1 MDRNFEFK
9 YMADFAYESYLIE
22 ELARDQFRAL
32 WMAYCLHHNLDA
44 DTSEYDDDLA
54 QLWNVVSE
62 NGDGTTEWSDYDSF
76 NNFMSRYLV
85 LGHYGKK
92 SDFLARKKE
101 RLQAHDLSIADLVK
115 GICVVD
121 G

>member
-62 NGDGTTEWSDYDSF
+62 NGDGTTMIASTISCPAIWCEVTMEKRVIFWPARRSDCRRMTF
-76 NNFMSRYLV
+76 PLR
-85 LGHYGKK
+85 
-92 SDFLARKKE
+92 
-101 RLQAHDLSIADLVK
+101 I
-115 GICVVD
+115 
-121 G
+121 

>member
-1 MDRNFEFK
+1 MPAKAALELRQSIRLLGPLLVMRRVTIDRDFEFK
-9 YMADFAYESYLIE
+9 YMVGFAYESYLIE

-54 QLWNVVSE
+54 QLWNVVFE

-85 LGHYGKK
+85 
-92 SDFLARKKE
+92 
-101 RLQAHDLSIADLVK
+101 
-115 GICVVD
+115 
-121 G
+121 

>member
-32 WMAYCLHHNLDA
+32 WMAYGLHHNLDA

-62 NGDGTTEWSDYDSF
+62 NGDGTTEWSDYESF
-76 NNFMSRYLV
+76 DHFMSRYLV
-85 LGHYGKK
+85 
-92 SDFLARKKE
+92 
-101 RLQAHDLSIADLVK
+101 
-115 GICVVD
+115 
-121 G
+121 